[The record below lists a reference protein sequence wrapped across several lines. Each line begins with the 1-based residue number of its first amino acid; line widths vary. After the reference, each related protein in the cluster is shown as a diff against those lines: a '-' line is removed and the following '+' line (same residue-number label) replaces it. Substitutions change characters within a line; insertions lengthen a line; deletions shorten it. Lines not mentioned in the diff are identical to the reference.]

1 MAYYGG
7 EEQRKKDEN
16 KKKIDSFMNKAM
28 PKRTFDQLGRET
40 DRRTGKILNTEE
52 QLNDLFDDPLEEL
65 WKLNEEMNI
74 QPKPDLQSAL
84 PGNYESP
91 HKGQFEHPVTKM
103 RNEIDSLIAQGE
115 DPLTAHQ
122 SVHGDIDPG
131 DIDSKAKLASTLGRL
146 QDDGINTGV
155 KIEKGKGSIFAR
167 DAAIEKNLDSVTPDD
182 LRTPMNQ
189 EVPDDQ
195 QTPQDQVAEE
205 LEVSDEY
212 DYNEDVAYLQQ
223 FGRA

>member
-7 EEQRKKDEN
+7 EEQRKKDL
-16 KKKIDSFMNKAM
+16 DKASIEKQSRQAT
-28 PKRTFDQLGRET
+28 PKRRFDPTGREL
-40 DRRTGKILNTEE
+40 DPRSGKLLNTEE
-52 QLNDLFDDPLEEL
+52 LLNDLLNDPLEDL
-65 WKLNEEMNI
+65 WKLHEDMNM
-74 QPKPDLQSAL
+74 QPKPDLQDSL
-84 PGNYESP
+84 PSNYEGP

-115 DPLTAHQ
+115 DPFTAHQ

-146 QDDGINTGV
+146 QDDGINTGI
-155 KIEKGKGSIFAR
+155 KIEKDKGSILAR
-167 DAAIEKNLDSVTPDD
+167 DAAIEKNQDAVTPDD

-189 EVPDDQ
+189 QVPDDQ
-195 QTPQDQVAEE
+195 QTPQDQVTEE
-205 LEVSDEY
+205 LDYQSEI
-212 DYNEDVAYLQQ
+212 DYNDDVAYLQK

>member
-7 EEQRKKDEN
+7 EEQRKKDE
-16 KKKIDSFMNKAM
+16 KKKKVDSFMNKAM
-28 PKRTFDQLGRET
+28 PKRTFDQMGRET
-40 DRRTGKILNTEE
+40 DRRTGKLLEA
-52 QLNDLFDDPLEEL
+52 QFDALFDDPLEDLFSLYEA
-65 WKLNEEMNI
+65 EMNM
-74 QPKPDLQSAL
+74 QPKPDLQAPL

-115 DPLTAHQ
+115 DPATAHQ

-131 DIDSKAKLASTLGRL
+131 DIDSKSKLAATLGRL
-146 QDDGINTGV
+146 QDDGINTGI
-155 KIEKGKGSIFAR
+155 KIEKGKGSILAK
-167 DAAIEKNLDSVTPDD
+167 DAAIEKRLDQVTHDD

-189 EVPDDQ
+189 EVPDRQ

-205 LEVSDEY
+205 LDYQEEM
-212 DYNEDVAYLQQ
+212 DYNDDVAYLQKY
-223 FGRA
+223 GRA